1 MTPGRVFNRP
11 LRASGSWV
19 VPDGFL
25 FQLQELLLSLEPP
38 PVSTQ
43 IAIGAN
49 HAMAGHN
56 HGHRIGGTCASHSA
70 EGPRL
75 ANFLRDLPVGACC
88 PSWNFAER
96 LPDAALKGRS
106 LNIQGDFVAGCIP
119 LDAGYNLLTQ
129 RASLGFESA
138 KLACGN
144 SARSPASSAFEESPS
159 RTTQMPRSV
168 VPTSN

>member
-70 EGPRL
+70 EGRRL
-75 ANFLRDLPVGACC
+75 ADLRRDLAVGGCWRA
-88 PSWNFAER
+88 WNCGEGR
-96 LPDAALKGRS
+96 RDAALKGGS
-106 LNIQGDFVAGCIP
+106 LNIQGDF
-119 LDAGYNLLTQ
+119 
-129 RASLGFESA
+129 
-138 KLACGN
+138 
-144 SARSPASSAFEESPS
+144 
-159 RTTQMPRSV
+159 
-168 VPTSN
+168 